1 MFFTKVNQME
11 NETKTE
17 AAPSA
22 KVSKRTRKP
31 VVKPVEVVTA
41 PVAEETAAK
50 KVKKE
55 VKVKVVRDSFT
66 MPQSEYQKISEIKEI
81 CLKSGRHVKKSEVLR
96 AGLQALVNMS
106 ETQLQAA
113 LAGLET
119 IRTGRPKKR

>member
-1 MFFTKVNQME
+1 ME